1 MTKEQLIKSYQQR
14 INNATDKKS
23 EVAKIIRDIQ
33 GLVYTESKKPISNSD
48 KIEILEALQ
57 KNALLEHVEIF
68 AQSNDDYTEL
78 LQQTIQMLKG
88 GK

>member
-23 EVAKIIRDIQ
+23 EVAKIIRDLQ
-33 GLVYTESKKPISNSD
+33 RLTYSETKTPVSNAV

-57 KNALLEHVEIF
+57 KNAILEHVETF
-68 AQSNDDYTEL
+68 AQSNNDYMEL
-78 LQQTIQMLKG
+78 LQQTIQMLQGDK
-88 GK
+88 